1 MPELNFS
8 LFSTLF
14 FAADLAIRV
23 GLSFRVIMRKK
34 QHGVTLAWLVVI
46 LLFPF
51 VGVFLYLLF
60 GENRI
65 SERRT
70 RRIQH
75 SFDYYQHWL
84 QSLRDRAP
92 VKWQNLGAECL
103 PLHNLAMH
111 NTGLPAM
118 SGNDLMLLNSSDLF
132 MRALIDDIEQSR
144 STCHLQFYIWHEG
157 GMVDDVIAAI
167 GRAADRGVTCRI
179 LLDAIGSRDFLS
191 SETAQQL
198 REKGVRIREALPAG
212 LIKALFARV
221 DIRNH
226 RKIAVIDGRTAYT
239 GSQNMADPLHFKTK
253 SGVGHWVD
261 AMVRIRGPVVES
273 LAGTFIND
281 WFLESDSRKL
291 SLNSEPLNV
300 DNIRRLADVHM
311 LDPEGDAAVQLVPS
325 GPGFTAEAIHSLLLT
340 TIYAARKELIITT
353 PYFVPDDALLAALKS
368 AAMRGVEVT
377 LIIPAKNDSKL
388 ADYASRA
395 RFGELIKAGVHIKLF
410 FGGLLHSKTITLD
423 GDFALFGSVNFDM
436 RSFWLN
442 FETTLVIYDRQACA
456 QLRELQQEYILSS
469 RDLDREDYQNRSM
482 LEQFKEN
489 AVLLMGPLL

>member
-14 FAADLAIRV
+14 FVVDLTIRV

-51 VGVFLYLLF
+51 VGVLLYLLF

-65 SERRT
+65 SERRA
-70 RRIQH
+70 RRMQH
-75 SFDYYQHWL
+75 SVHYYQHWL
-84 QSLRDRAP
+84 QSLQDRAP
-92 VKWQNLGAECL
+92 VAWQDLGAECL

-118 SGNDLMLLNSSDLF
+118 SGNQLTLLKNSDLF
-132 MRALIDDIEQSR
+132 MNSLLGDIEQSR
-144 STCHLQFYIWHEG
+144 STCHLQFYIWQEG
-157 GMVDDVIAAI
+157 GMVDEVISAI

-179 LLDAIGSRDFLS
+179 LLDAIGSREFLS
-191 SETAQQL
+191 STTAEML

-226 RKIAVIDGRTAYT
+226 RKIAVIDGQTAYT
-239 GSQNMADPLHFKTK
+239 GSQNMADPRHFKPEA
-253 SGVGHWVD
+253 GVGQWVD
-261 AMVRIRGPVVES
+261 VMIKIRGPVVES

-281 WFLESDSRKL
+281 WYLESDSSKVPFKVGP
-291 SLNSEPLNV
+291 SDV
-300 DNIRRLADVHM
+300 DTIRRLADVHT
-311 LDPEGDAAVQLVPS
+311 LEAEGHAAVQLVPS

-340 TIYAARKELIITT
+340 TIYAARKELILTT

-368 AAMRGVEVT
+368 ASLRGVEVT
-377 LIIPAKNDSKL
+377 LIIPARNDSKL

-395 RFGELIKAGVHIKLF
+395 RFGELMKAGIHIKLF
-410 FGGLLHSKTITLD
+410 FGGLLHSKTITID

-442 FETTLVIYDRQACA
+442 FETTLVIYDRQSCA
-456 QLRELQQEYILSS
+456 LLRELQQEYILLS
-469 RDLDREDYQNRSM
+469 RDLDKEDYQNRST
-482 LEQFKEN
+482 LQQFKEN